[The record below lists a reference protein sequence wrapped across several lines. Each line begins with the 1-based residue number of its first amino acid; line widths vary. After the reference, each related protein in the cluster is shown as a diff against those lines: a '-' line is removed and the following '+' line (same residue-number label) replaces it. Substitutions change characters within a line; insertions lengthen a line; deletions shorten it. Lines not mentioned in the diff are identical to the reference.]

1 MASGRKQKKAAHDEL
16 AALTDT
22 SRARGDALQSAKDQ
36 IRTAA
41 KVTAIALVVV
51 WLLALGFWSGL
62 TSNIPLYIALA
73 LTVAV
78 AVAAFMVWRNLG
90 KSQELGDLLGDGGE
104 MSDEERKEKIDKL
117 RPRVEKGEH
126 AAIMA
131 MAQLQMNEEPKEAL
145 ATLELADLEKGPKLV
160 AHQIRGM
167 RGMIHLNLGD
177 VKAARELADAIDL
190 AKMPDPKSRANL
202 VGVVAEAWARSGNPI
217 EAAELLDK
225 YDPNDKDF
233 QDVKIQLLRA
243 RVYACAHKNDMAGMK
258 RAMKGIE
265 EISPQLIA
273 IFVGQKRVHPLLMQE
288 ARRRLEKSGFMPRPK
303 IQAARR

>member
-1 MASGRKQKKAAHDEL
+1 MKKAAQEEM

-22 SRARGDALQSAKDQ
+22 SRARGDALETARRQ

-62 TSNIPLYIALA
+62 TSLIPIYVALS

-78 AVAAFMVWRNLG
+78 AIAGFMVWRNLN
-90 KSQELGDLLGDGGE
+90 KSQELGAMLGDG
-104 MSDEERKEKIDKL
+104 EELSEADRRGKIEQLQARVDK
-117 RPRVEKGEH
+117 GAA

-131 MAQLQMNEEPKEAL
+131 VAQLQMHDEPPEAL
-145 ATLELADLEKGPKLV
+145 LTLEKANLDKGPKLV
-160 AHQIRGM
+160 ANQIRGM

-190 AKMPDPKSRANL
+190 AKMPDAKSRANL

-217 EAAELLDK
+217 EATELLDK
-225 YDPNDKDF
+225 YDPEEKDL
-233 QDVKIQLLRA
+233 QDVKVQLLRA
-243 RVYACAHKNDMAGMK
+243 RVYACAHRNDMNGMK
-258 RAMKGIE
+258 RAMKGLE
-265 EISPQLIA
+265 EVSPQLIA
-273 IFVGQKRVHPLLMQE
+273 IFVGQKRVHPLLVKE

>member
-1 MASGRKQKKAAHDEL
+1 MASGRKNKKAAQEEL
-16 AALTDT
+16 SALTDT
-22 SRARGDALQSAKDQ
+22 SRARGDALQAAKQQ

-41 KVTAIALVVV
+41 KVTGVVLVVV
-51 WLLALGFWSGL
+51 WLLAIGFWSGL
-62 TSNIPLYIALA
+62 SSTIPLYIAFS

-78 AVAAFMVWRNLG
+78 GIAAFMVWRNLG
-90 KSQELGDLLGDGGE
+90 KSQELGDMLGDGGE
-104 MSDEERKEKIDKL
+104 MSDAERQEKLEKL
-117 RPRVEKGEH
+117 RPRVDKGEH

-145 ATLELADLEKGPKLV
+145 ITLEKANLEKGPKLV
-160 AHQIRGM
+160 ANQIRGM

-217 EAAELLDK
+217 EASELLDK
-225 YDPNDKDF
+225 YDPEDKDF

-243 RVYACAHKNDMAGMK
+243 RVYTCAHRNDMNGMK

-273 IFVGQKRVHPLLMQE
+273 IFVGQKRVHPLLMKE
-288 ARRRLEKSGFMPRPK
+288 ARRRLEKSGYIPRPK